1 MLLSLCCSGST
12 EKVVP
17 CFNCVWLFEFEIVDV
32 NFLSSELLFRKSFF
46 SRWWIIYVQLFS
58 NVIFALA
65 QDFTSNVE
73 LRSKDYN
80 HFCYKLREVRHLEKD
95 FGFEAVWELRYCFMT
110 WFWAQLTCTTSD
122 WFNWNCAFWRECKKA
137 PFSVR
142 YFSELLNLRSFV
154 FHNGLW
160 IQTCR
165 SILQA
170 KLEL

>member
-17 CFNCVWLFEFEIVDV
+17 YFNCVWIRNCWLQ
-32 NFLSSELLFRKSFF
+32 FLELGASFPKVF
-46 SRWWIIYVQLFS
+46 SWRWWIIYVQLFS

-95 FGFEAVWELRYCFMT
+95 FGFEAVWDLRYCFMT
-110 WFWAQLTCTTSD
+110 WFWAQPTCTTND
-122 WFNWNCAFWRECKKA
+122 WINWNCAFWCECKCTIFTTLLFWVVELA
-137 PFSVR
+137 LI
-142 YFSELLNLRSFV
+142 YFPIWVVNSDL
-154 FHNGLW
+154 
-160 IQTCR
+160 
-165 SILQA
+165 
-170 KLEL
+170 